1 MYAQDIRA
9 PNTKNIQAETDF
21 LNISDKDEISKADS
35 KYDITEHPGGNGR
48 HALRVWGDLGHGVED
63 VDEHQE
69 ECDKKCHS
77 ARDNLEYFKMT
88 YLGPIAP
95 VPVSSVLN

>member
-9 PNTKNIQAETDF
+9 PNTKNIQAETD
-21 LNISDKDEISKADS
+21 LCNISGKDDISKADN

-48 HALRVWGDLGHGVED
+48 HALRVWGDLGHSVED

-69 ECDKKCHS
+69 ECDEKCHS

-88 YLGPIAP
+88 YLGPNAP
-95 VPVSSVLN
+95 VSVSSVLN